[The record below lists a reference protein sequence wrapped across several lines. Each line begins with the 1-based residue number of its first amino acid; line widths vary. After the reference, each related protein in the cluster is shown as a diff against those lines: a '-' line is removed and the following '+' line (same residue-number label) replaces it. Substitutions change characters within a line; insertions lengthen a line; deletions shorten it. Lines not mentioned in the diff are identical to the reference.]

1 MFRGSG
7 MRVMRVVK
15 VLFTGWPGILCWP
28 ALSCA
33 LLYGGAVQAQT
44 APAPAPAPVSAPA
57 AAPGTAPAQND
68 TAPLLRPGA
77 WNVTPQSPSGV
88 TLGYQLCFKTGSLDD
103 IKLLMPNIQ
112 GGAGCAAPVIE
123 LPPGLVT
130 WRFDCPAQAVQ
141 VSARYTLAPERIE
154 GLIHITQ
161 GTPAAAS
168 SQSITAQYAGACP

>member
-1 MFRGSG
+1 

-44 APAPAPAPVSAPA
+44 APAPVSAPA